1 MLEDCPSVVIGYRG
15 AVRVT
20 CENCGAALEIWREPI
35 VQLDREADNVGPAV
49 HVITGD
55 GWALHTCHLVEHER
69 R

>member
-1 MLEDCPSVVIGYRG
+1 
-15 AVRVT
+15 VRVT
-20 CENCGAALEIWREPI
+20 CENCGAALEIWREPV

-49 HVITGD
+49 HVVTGD